1 MLVLEHWVQ
10 YVSAPDNDILPQA
23 RRTDKWISLIP
34 LVMSKLEFSESKLSR
49 SALEHLLR
57 ETIV

>member
-1 MLVLEHWVQ
+1 MQVLERHGLVLLT
-10 YVSAPDNDILPQA
+10 DDDILPQA
-23 RRTDKWISLIP
+23 RGTDKWLSSTP
-34 LVMSKLEFSESKLSR
+34 SVMSKLDFPESKLSR